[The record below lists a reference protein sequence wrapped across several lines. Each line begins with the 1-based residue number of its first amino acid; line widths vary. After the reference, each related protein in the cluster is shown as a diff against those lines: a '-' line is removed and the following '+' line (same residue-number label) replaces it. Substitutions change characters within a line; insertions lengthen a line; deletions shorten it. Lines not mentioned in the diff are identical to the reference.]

1 MTLLEPITEE
11 WLREVGFRWYQ
22 FDLQPDK
29 QWLLWLGTALAE
41 PGGWNFTSYDELGIE
56 LAPNRDGTWFYW
68 LRSNSAGRYH
78 RFIHVRHLR
87 VRGDVIQLI
96 VALTGLS
103 WTPANHLNG
112 CVYRQAHADSI
123 RRNRE
128 RLDQR
133 LLQSGG
139 LWREA
144 EKDESRGRALPEHM
158 DAAIKNGDAQ

>member
-41 PGGWNFTSYDELGIE
+41 PGGWN
-56 LAPNRDGTWFYW
+56 
-68 LRSNSAGRYH
+68 
-78 RFIHVRHLR
+78 
-87 VRGDVIQLI
+87 
-96 VALTGLS
+96 
-103 WTPANHLNG
+103 
-112 CVYRQAHADSI
+112 ADSI

-133 LLQSGG
+133 LLRSGRP
-139 LWREA
+139 WREA
-144 EKDESRGRALPEHM
+144 EKDESRGSALPE
-158 DAAIKNGDAQ
+158 IKNGDAQ